1 MFAVYLIFGVVDSF
15 VTVHGKK
22 LIKKKKWKKKQN
34 TGKMTLKRK

>member
-22 LIKKKKWKKKQN
+22 LIKKKMKKKN
-34 TGKMTLKRK
+34 RTLGK